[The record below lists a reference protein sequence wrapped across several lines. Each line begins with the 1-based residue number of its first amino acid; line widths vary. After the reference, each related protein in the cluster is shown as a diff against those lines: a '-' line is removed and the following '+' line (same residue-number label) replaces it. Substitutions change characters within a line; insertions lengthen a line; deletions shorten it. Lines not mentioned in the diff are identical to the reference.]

1 MAEGKIVLTG
11 GNFSRCLVGGKF
23 MLPPA
28 IVVSEII
35 SVWELGCKIDCFLV
49 ACGE

>member
-1 MAEGKIVLTG
+1 MAEGEIVLTG
-11 GNFSRCLVGGKF
+11 GNFYLCLVGGKF
-23 MLPPA
+23 ILPPA

-35 SVWELGCKIDCFLV
+35 SVWELGCEIDCALV